1 MSRAEGSSRGVP
13 DDLAPL
19 YVEVRSPAASWLA
32 RRECADAVRRG
43 EADVLFSEAGGGTA
57 RAGSGRGPMARF
69 VLAGRPAVGKR
80 ALHGGLLGPLLGRLY
95 LGRRRALDQI
105 RTALRLER
113 AGVATPAVLAVGSAR
128 AFGPFCAQAI
138 VTRRLEGAQN
148 LYEEACLA
156 PERGR
161 RGDVLLL
168 CAGLLRRLH
177 DAGFLHRDLNVSN
190 LVLERGPAGETLH
203 VVDLDRGRF
212 RRTVSARERLGNLAR
227 LLRSYEKWIAG
238 RVRLSRRE
246 ELRFLRDYAGR
257 DRTLA
262 RFLAEGLARYRSRL
276 GLRRLRWRLTKSR
289 GSEDR
294 LAGPL
299 Q

>member
-1 MSRAEGSSRGVP
+1 MSRAAESSRRGQ

-19 YVEVRSPAASWLA
+19 YVEVRSPAATWIV
-32 RRECADAVRRG
+32 RRECAEAVGRG
-43 EADVLFSEAGGGTA
+43 DADVLFSEWGGGAA

-69 VLAGRPAVGKR
+69 ALAGLPAVGKR
-80 ALHGGLLGPLLGRLY
+80 PLHGGLLGPLLGRLY
-95 LGRRRALDQI
+95 LGNRRALDQV
-105 RTALRLER
+105 RAALTLER

-148 LYEEACLA
+148 LYEAACGA

-161 RGDVLLL
+161 RGKVLFL
-168 CAGLLRRLH
+168 CADLLRRMH
-177 DAGFLHRDLNVSN
+177 DAGFLHHDLNVSN
-190 LVLERGPAGETLH
+190 LVLERGPEGETLH

-238 RVRLSRRE
+238 KVRLSRRE
-246 ELRFLRDYAGR
+246 EWRFLRVYAGR
-257 DRTLA
+257 DRKLA
-262 RFLAEGLARYRSRL
+262 RFLAEGLARYRTRL
-276 GLRRLRWRLTKSR
+276 GLRRLRWRLTSAA

>member
-1 MSRAEGSSRGVP
+1 MPE
-13 DDLAPL
+13 DLALL
-19 YVEVRSPAASWLA
+19 YVEVRSPAASWIA
-32 RRECADAVRRG
+32 RRECADAIRRG
-43 EADVLFSEAGGGTA
+43 EADVLFDESRGGTA
-57 RAGSGRGPMARF
+57 RAGSGRGPMARL
-69 VLAGRPAVGKR
+69 VLAGLPAVGKR

-95 LGRRRALDQI
+95 LGRRRAVEQV

-148 LYEEACLA
+148 LYEAACSA
-156 PERGR
+156 PERVR

-177 DAGFLHRDLNVSN
+177 DAGFLHHDLNVSN
-190 LVLERGPAGETLH
+190 LVLERGHAGETLH

-212 RRTVSARERLGNLAR
+212 HRTVSAQERLGNLAR

-238 RVRLSRRE
+238 KVRLSRRE
-246 ELRFLRDYAGR
+246 EVRFLRGYAGR
-257 DRTLA
+257 DRELA

-276 GLRRLRWRLTKSR
+276 GLRRLRWRLAGGA